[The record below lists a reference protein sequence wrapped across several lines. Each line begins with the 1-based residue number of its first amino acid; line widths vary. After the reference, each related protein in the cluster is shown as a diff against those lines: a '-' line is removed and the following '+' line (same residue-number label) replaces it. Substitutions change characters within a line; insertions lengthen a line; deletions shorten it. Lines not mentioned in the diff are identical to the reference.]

1 MKLEISSNWRVR
13 IAALLTTA
21 LLTSGGLLA
30 IARQP
35 LPAVTLTTANGAAVV
50 SSGVVQPGRW
60 LLVLVGPDCRTCE
73 RVLAT
78 VRAERDPSLAEH
90 MVILV
95 GGPAASVTPLS
106 SRFPDLA
113 RATWLA
119 DPDRRMAAALHLPGT
134 PVILGLSGPET
145 EWSITGVPRTVND
158 VLSAMRSWIAP
169 TPQKK

>member
-1 MKLEISSNWRVR
+1 MKLEISSKWRVQ

-21 LLTSGGLLA
+21 LLTSGGLQA

-35 LPAVTLTTANGAAVV
+35 LPAVTLSTANGV
-50 SSGVVQPGRW
+50 SVASASLVQQGRW

-78 VRAERDPSLAEH
+78 VRADHDPALAEH

-95 GGPAASVTPLS
+95 GGPASSVAPLS

-113 RATWLA
+113 QATWLA
-119 DPDRRMAAALHLPGT
+119 DPDRRTAAALHLSGSPI
-134 PVILGLSGPET
+134 VLGLSGPEI
-145 EWSITGVPRTVND
+145 EWSITGVPRTLAD

-169 TPQKK
+169 PPQKK